1 MPLVRV
7 QILINKK
14 HDQQMNNVV
23 SPQIEAFGS
32 KSDNSNLSSC
42 NLSGAYT
49 LKNQWLSSINT
60 TQLWDGLLI
69 FGISS
74 ICGW

>member
-49 LKNQWLSSINT
+49 LKNT

>member
-1 MPLVRV
+1 MVHYNLLNHNSEENCIYLMPLVRV

-32 KSDNSNLSSC
+32 KSGNSNLSSC

-49 LKNQWLSSINT
+49 LKNQ
-60 TQLWDGLLI
+60 
-69 FGISS
+69 
-74 ICGW
+74 